1 MIKQT
6 KRTIQLLST
15 CGLCA
20 LLISCGDKKPAAQAN
35 ASTIKVVTKSGVSM
49 VYIPGGTFTMGS
61 NKGNP
66 DEKPAHQVTLSPFLM
81 DQFEVTAEMYT
92 KAELSNPSHW
102 QKSPKMPIEQVRWN
116 GARIYCNERSLLEG
130 LTPCYDESKP
140 GMPLNIN
147 ANGYRLPTEAEWEYA
162 ARAGGT
168 GAYGSVPKNKLKQY
182 AIYEANSQKRTRPVG
197 TKKSNAW
204 GLYDMLG
211 NVSEWCEDLYA
222 ADYYSKSP
230 AKDPMGPSTG
240 NGKRVM
246 RGGNWK
252 SSADMC
258 RVTFRTGQKTGDS
271 DACFTTDYCGFR
283 CVRRVTPEELKAL
296 QIKK

>member
-1 MIKQT
+1 MVKW
-6 KRTIQLLST
+6 TIQILSVL
-15 CGLCA
+15 GLCT
-20 LLISCGDKKPAAQAN
+20 LLVSCGEKKPAAQK
-35 ASTIKVVTKSGVSM
+35 ASATIKVVTQSGVPM
-49 VYIPGGTFTMGS
+49 AYIPAGSFMMGS
-61 NKGNP
+61 DKESV
-66 DEKPAHQVTLSPFLM
+66 DEKPAHKVTVSAFLM
-81 DQFEVTAEMYT
+81 DQYEVTAEMFV

-102 QKSPKMPIEQVRWN
+102 QDTPKMPIEQVRWR
-116 GARIYCNERSLLEG
+116 GARMYCNERSLLEG
-130 LTPCYDESKP
+130 LTPCYDEEKE
-140 GMPLNIN
+140 GMPLNVK

-168 GAYGSVPKNKLKQY
+168 GRYGSITANKLKQY
-182 AIYEANSQKRTRPVG
+182 ALYDANSQKRTRPVG
-197 TKKSNAW
+197 SKKPNAW

-222 ADYYSKSP
+222 ADYYSNSP
-230 AKDPMGPSTG
+230 ATDPTGPVSG
-240 NGKRVM
+240 DGKRVM

-258 RVTFRTGQKTGDS
+258 RVSFRVGQKTGDS

-296 QIKK
+296 QN